1 MPIIFLRRGEG
12 GGDFTS
18 QVMIHITLPDGSVQQ
33 VEAGMPAAE
42 LASKISSRLGKEALA
57 VKIDGAPRDLS
68 TTLEYDCSVEIL
80 TFHSKAGAEIYR
92 HSTSHLMAQAV
103 QELFPGTKIAIG
115 PAIEDG
121 FYYDFE
127 VERPFTPE
135 DLERIEQKM
144 AELVEAD
151 LPYTRRELSKKE
163 AIADFSDRAEKYKV
177 EILQELPDGERI
189 SEYQQGTFVDL
200 CRGPHIPSTGKIR
213 AFKLLTI
220 AGAYWRGDERNPM
233 LQRIYGTSFPS
244 KSALTQHLDR
254 LEEAKRR
261 DHRKLGKELDLFSIH
276 QDAGAGLIYWHPKG
290 AMLRRVVEDFWKD
303 VHLERGYEL
312 VTIPHIAHSSLW
324 RTSGHYDF
332 YRDNMY
338 TLSIDDDEYVLKP
351 MNCPGHILIYQ
362 TQIRSYRD
370 LPIRYAELGT
380 VYRYE
385 RSGTLHGMLRVR
397 GFTQDDAHIFCTP
410 DQVFDEIVGVLNLT
424 EYMLKAFGFER
435 YEVELSVRDPQHPEQ
450 YAGSDENWELAEQ
463 ALIQALQHKGLSYTR
478 MEGEAVFYGPKID
491 TKLIDALGRGWQ
503 GPTTQFDFNLPD
515 RFDVNYIGEDGK
527 KHHVY
532 MIHRTVLGS
541 MERFIGALIEHYAG
555 AFPLW
560 LAPVQVKILPIGP
573 SHGEYAANVA
583 AQLQKAKFR
592 VELDIHDEKIG
603 QKIRIAQ
610 REQVPYMVII
620 GDKELAN
627 HTLSLRHRR
636 KGDLGSVTMEQLIR
650 QLSDEE
656 V

>member
-1 MPIIFLRRGEG
+1 
-12 GGDFTS
+12 
-18 QVMIHITLPDGSVQQ
+18 MIHITLPDGSVQQ
-33 VEAGMPAAE
+33 VEAGMTAAE

-57 VKIDGAPRDLS
+57 VKIDGVPRDLS
-68 TTLEYDCSVEIL
+68 TTLEHDCSVEIL
-80 TFHSKAGAEIYR
+80 TFHSKVGAEIYR

-127 VERPFTPE
+127 VGQPFTPE

-151 LPYTRRELSKKE
+151 LPYTRKELSKEE
-163 AIADFSDRAEKYKV
+163 AIADFGSRGEKYKV

-410 DQVFDEIVGVLNLT
+410 EQVFDEIVGVLNLT
-424 EYMLKAFGFER
+424 EYMLKAFGFDR
-435 YEVELSVRDPQHPEQ
+435 YEVELSVRDPQHPEK

-463 ALIQALQHKGLSYTR
+463 ALIKALQHKGLSYTR

-503 GPTTQFDFNLPD
+503 GPTTQFDFNLPG

-560 LAPVQVKILPIGP
+560 LAPVQIKILPIGLRH
-573 SHGEYAANVA
+573 SDYAANVA

-592 VELDIHDEKIG
+592 VELDTHDEKIS

-620 GDKELAN
+620 GDKEFAN

-636 KGDLGSVTMEQLIR
+636 KGDLGSLTMEQLIR